1 MQAIELLKSLHY
13 EFDSDSLNDHLGDSP
28 PTMAVQLEEML
39 RHEDYEKLVLSD
51 ELQCIGLNPHLRS
64 DWAMT
69 VLKILSYPELI
80 SSQ

>member
-39 RHEDYEKLVLSD
+39 RHEDYELSAVQRVSWALGHNRLDVVLR
-51 ELQCIGLNPHLRS
+51 HYLR
-64 DWAMT
+64 
-69 VLKILSYPELI
+69 
-80 SSQ
+80 